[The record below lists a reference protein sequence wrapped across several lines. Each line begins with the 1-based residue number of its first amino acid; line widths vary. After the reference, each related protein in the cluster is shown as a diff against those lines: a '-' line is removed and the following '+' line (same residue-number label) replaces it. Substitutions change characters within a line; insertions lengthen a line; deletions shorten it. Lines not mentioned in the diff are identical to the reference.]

1 LVSKGPAQPAC
12 RFRLN
17 GDLVRTL
24 PTLLGMAA
32 TEGTYVNRAPG
43 VQAAVLSAGLI
54 AALCTLA
61 ALSSENG
68 CGGDGTFSIDSSL
81 ADPSSFCTATHF
93 PGFPDTLGSVLLVGA
108 IYVTPVLVVSGGWLV
123 AAATRNRRVGVIG
136 FWAGLCL
143 SVGVIVLSVAAANV
157 GYEGV

>member
-1 LVSKGPAQPAC
+1 
-12 RFRLN
+12 
-17 GDLVRTL
+17 
-24 PTLLGMAA
+24 MAA
-32 TEGTYVNRAPG
+32 KEGTSLDRAPG
-43 VQAAVLSAGLI
+43 VQAAVLSTGLI

-61 ALSSENG
+61 ALSENM

-93 PGFPDTLGSVLLVGA
+93 PGFPDTLGSALLVGA

-123 AAATRNRRVGVIG
+123 AGATRNPRVGVIG
-136 FWAGLCL
+136 FLAGLCL
-143 SVGVIVLSVAAANV
+143 TVAVVVLSLAAANV